1 RKRQTAVQ
9 PHFLLISRLIHWT
22 EMRLARSILLLTLV
36 AAVEAARQKSRDSIE
51 DDDSSEVEETDA
63 EWERIACGVYDT
75 CLVEYDERMTD
86 CGHGKEKE
94 PDDDDACF
102 EPIEKYFHALLDKK
116 EKRNQLLRKCY
127 NTGHVEKNGKKKK
140 NDDENGSE
148 SIGKRHRGSC
158 RQKFG
163 ELEQFISGNTRKN
176 GNGHKHP
183 AAQPMGAESCHA
195 SAKRLKERCQ
205 KIESCCPRVKSCRSK
220 ISSHSLSE
228 EMRELETK
236 IKDERRMCREKE
248 FLR

>member
-1 RKRQTAVQ
+1 
-9 PHFLLISRLIHWT
+9 
-22 EMRLARSILLLTLV
+22 EMRLTRSLLLLAFIAV
-36 AAVEAARQKSRDSIE
+36 AEAARQKSRDSTE
-51 DDDSSEVEETDA
+51 GDDSSEMEESEA
-63 EWERIACGVYDT
+63 EWEQVACSVYET
-75 CLVEYDERMTD
+75 CLQEYDDRMTD

-94 PDDDDACF
+94 ADEDDSCF
-102 EPIEKYFHALLDKK
+102 EPIERYFHALLDKK
-116 EKRNQLLRKCY
+116 ERRNQLLRKCY
-127 NTGHVEKNGKKKK
+127 NTGQVESKKKEK
-140 NDDENGSE
+140 RTNNENNTSG

-163 ELEQFISGNTRKN
+163 ELEQFLRKKKN
-176 GNGHKHP
+176 GNGNGGTKHP

-205 KIESCCPRVKSCRSK
+205 KIESCCPRVKSCRAK

-236 IKDERRMCREKE
+236 IKEERRMCREKE